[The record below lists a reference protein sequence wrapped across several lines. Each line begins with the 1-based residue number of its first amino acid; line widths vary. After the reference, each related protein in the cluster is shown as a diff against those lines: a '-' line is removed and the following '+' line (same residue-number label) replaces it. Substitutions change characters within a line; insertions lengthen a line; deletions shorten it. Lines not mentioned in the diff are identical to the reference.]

1 MPGKPERVT
10 RSKHAGTLSQPS
22 SRAPSPV
29 PSTSVEQMP
38 VIVPCSNPEVRQA
51 VRAMEGEM
59 TLFSEILDKIGALS
73 ADIQE
78 IKSQTQDFSERL
90 ARQEEATHQQGVETA
105 STTHSSPQRAL
116 PTPTPEQAQ
125 DSSRDEQIATLR
137 RLLKE
142 KERELEEEKR
152 KSRPRDAVQMYG
164 RNDATCDLPR
174 PLPRSR
180 PSTPEPPVQPAHYPN
195 NLNVPEFSHAPS
207 YGRPASSQGPSQ
219 TVSYVLARETVPH
232 FKGDTSA
239 SLPLKRNQE
248 IEGWIRSIE
257 NLVKPP
263 TSESF
268 IQAARA
274 SCRGPAD
281 LIINSPLFDFI
292 RDWDTFKAAL
302 RSKFRGT
309 YTAADFYKVLYE
321 NRMDAG
327 QAPFDFYQQ
336 LEGSVYQGYRD
347 HKEAIGDPSEL
358 IRRVFLTGIPPW
370 LRDFLALKE
379 DCPTSQLAETAQ
391 RIWNSRNGIRHR
403 ESTSRHQS
411 PNDFPGD
418 DSVGRHNYPPR
429 PPRTRDAYAY
439 AVAAEQDEVASPYPA
454 PSRWCEYHRSSYHN
468 TSECRATASGIR
480 PPPRSLTCFRC
491 QRTGHLARE
500 CPFPTGQD
508 GRAPSPSGSLTAGS
522 RYYHQYTDGT
532 PRTSDQCGERS
543 RSHGTTSRGTQ
554 C

>member
-1 MPGKPERVT
+1 
-10 RSKHAGTLSQPS
+10 
-22 SRAPSPV
+22 
-29 PSTSVEQMP
+29 
-38 VIVPCSNPEVRQA
+38 
-51 VRAMEGEM
+51 MEGEM

-116 PTPTPEQAQ
+116 PTPTPERAQ

-207 YGRPASSQGPSQ
+207 YGRLASSQGPSQ

-321 NRMDAG
+321 NRMAAG
-327 QAPFDFYQQ
+327 
-336 LEGSVYQGYRD
+336 
-347 HKEAIGDPSEL
+347 
-358 IRRVFLTGIPPW
+358 
-370 LRDFLALKE
+370 
-379 DCPTSQLAETAQ
+379 
-391 RIWNSRNGIRHR
+391 
-403 ESTSRHQS
+403 
-411 PNDFPGD
+411 
-418 DSVGRHNYPPR
+418 
-429 PPRTRDAYAY
+429 
-439 AVAAEQDEVASPYPA
+439 
-454 PSRWCEYHRSSYHN
+454 
-468 TSECRATASGIR
+468 
-480 PPPRSLTCFRC
+480 
-491 QRTGHLARE
+491 
-500 CPFPTGQD
+500 
-508 GRAPSPSGSLTAGS
+508 
-522 RYYHQYTDGT
+522 
-532 PRTSDQCGERS
+532 
-543 RSHGTTSRGTQ
+543 
-554 C
+554 

>member
-1 MPGKPERVT
+1 
-10 RSKHAGTLSQPS
+10 
-22 SRAPSPV
+22 
-29 PSTSVEQMP
+29 
-38 VIVPCSNPEVRQA
+38 
-51 VRAMEGEM
+51 M

-263 TSESF
+263 TRSLS
-268 IQAARA
+268 
-274 SCRGPAD
+274 
-281 LIINSPLFDFI
+281 
-292 RDWDTFKAAL
+292 L
-302 RSKFRGT
+302 RFM
-309 YTAADFYKVLYE
+309 L
-321 NRMDAG
+321 
-327 QAPFDFYQQ
+327 P
-336 LEGSVYQGYRD
+336 
-347 HKEAIGDPSEL
+347 
-358 IRRVFLTGIPPW
+358 
-370 LRDFLALKE
+370 LALFLF
-379 DCPTSQLAETAQ
+379 S
-391 RIWNSRNGIRHR
+391 
-403 ESTSRHQS
+403 
-411 PNDFPGD
+411 
-418 DSVGRHNYPPR
+418 
-429 PPRTRDAYAY
+429 
-439 AVAAEQDEVASPYPA
+439 
-454 PSRWCEYHRSSYHN
+454 
-468 TSECRATASGIR
+468 
-480 PPPRSLTCFRC
+480 
-491 QRTGHLARE
+491 
-500 CPFPTGQD
+500 
-508 GRAPSPSGSLTAGS
+508 
-522 RYYHQYTDGT
+522 
-532 PRTSDQCGERS
+532 
-543 RSHGTTSRGTQ
+543 
-554 C
+554 